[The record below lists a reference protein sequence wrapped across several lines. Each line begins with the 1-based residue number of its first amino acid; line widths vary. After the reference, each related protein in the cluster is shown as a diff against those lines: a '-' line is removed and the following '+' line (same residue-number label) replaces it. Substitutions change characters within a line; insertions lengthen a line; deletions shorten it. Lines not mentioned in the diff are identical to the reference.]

1 MRGITEAIDLV
12 QKENREGV
20 KGWLNPTRYG
30 WARVSYWLQ
39 RLTGVG
45 LLAYFIAH
53 VIETSSLAQGKFAW
67 DQMLELTQTPQGH
80 LILILVIG
88 MSVFHAANGVRL
100 YLAHGGK
107 GVGSPGRPDYPYR
120 PTSISLKMRACIW
133 VSMTLAAL
141 AMMYGASILF
151 GE

>member
-1 MRGITEAIDLV
+1 MV

-30 WARVSYWLQ
+30 WSRFSYWLQ

-53 VIETSSLAQGKFAW
+53 IIETSSLVEGKFAW
-67 DQMLELTQTPQGH
+67 DQMLEMTSTTEGH
-80 LILILVIG
+80 IILILVIG
-88 MSVFHAANGVRL
+88 MSVFHAANVVSWYISL
-100 YLAHGGK
+100 VLLVGGT
-107 GVGSPGRPDYPYR
+107 PGRPDYPYR
-120 PTSISLKMRACIW
+120 TTSLGMKMRECIW

-141 AMMYGASILF
+141 AMMYGATVLF
-151 GE
+151 GD